1 MEVIVRLPRLQD
13 YERISKIMDQVQQL
27 HVEWRPDV
35 YKPASPLIT
44 MDMFEAILKDENW
57 YVAEADGVVVG
68 VLELMK
74 RHVESPAQVMK
85 DVLFISTMA
94 VDEKYRGKGIGHLF
108 FEKVKRLKQEKG
120 YDTIELQVNA
130 KNRLAYEMYRKYGFT
145 EKSINMELKE
155 SALG

>member
-13 YERISKIMDQVQQL
+13 YERVSQIMDQVQQL

-44 MDMFEAILKDENW
+44 MDMFEAILKDGNW

-68 VLELMK
+68 ILELMK

-108 FEKVKRLKQEKG
+108 FEKVKQLKQEKG

>member
-1 MEVIVRLPRLQD
+1 MEVVVRLPRLQD
-13 YERISKIMDQVQQL
+13 YERVSKIMDQVQQL

-57 YVAEADGVVVG
+57 YVAEADRVVVG

>member
-13 YERISKIMDQVQQL
+13 YERVSKIMDQVQQL

-94 VDEKYRGKGIGHLF
+94 VDEKYRGKEIGHLF

-130 KNRLAYEMYRKYGFT
+130 QNRLAYEMYRKYGFT

>member
-13 YERISKIMDQVQQL
+13 YERVSKIMDQVQQL

-130 KNRLAYEMYRKYGFT
+130 KNRLVYEMYRKYGFT

>member
-1 MEVIVRLPRLQD
+1 MEVIVRLPGLQD
-13 YERISKIMDQVQQL
+13 YERVSQIMDQVQQL

-44 MDMFEAILKDENW
+44 MDMFEAILKDGNW

-68 VLELMK
+68 ILELMK
-74 RHVESPAQVMK
+74 RHVESPAQVTK

-94 VDEKYRGKGIGHLF
+94 IDEKYRGKGIGHLF
-108 FEKVKRLKQEKG
+108 FEKVKQLKQEKG

>member
-13 YERISKIMDQVQQL
+13 YERVSKIMDQVQQL

-94 VDEKYRGKGIGHLF
+94 VDEKYRGKGSGHLF

-120 YDTIELQVNA
+120 YDPIELQVNA

>member
-13 YERISKIMDQVQQL
+13 YERVSKIMDQVQQL

-120 YDTIELQVNA
+120 YDTVELQVNA

>member
-1 MEVIVRLPRLQD
+1 MEVVVRLPRLQD
-13 YERISKIMDQVQQL
+13 YERVSKIMDQVQQL

>member
-13 YERISKIMDQVQQL
+13 YERVSKIMDQVQQL

-44 MDMFEAILKDENW
+44 MDMFEAILKGENW

>member
-13 YERISKIMDQVQQL
+13 YERVSQIMDQVQQL

-44 MDMFEAILKDENW
+44 MDMFEAILKDGNW

-68 VLELMK
+68 ILELMK
-74 RHVESPAQVMK
+74 RHVESPAQVTK

-108 FEKVKRLKQEKG
+108 FEKVKQLKQEKG

>member
-1 MEVIVRLPRLQD
+1 MEVKIRSPKQQD
-13 YERISKIMDQVQQL
+13 YDRFSNIMDQVQLL
-27 HVEWRPDV
+27 HVGWRPDV

-44 MDMFEAILKDENW
+44 MDMFEAILKDGNW

-68 VLELMK
+68 ILELMK
-74 RHVESPAQVMK
+74 RHVESPAQVTK

-94 VDEKYRGKGIGHLF
+94 IDEKYRGKGIGHLF
-108 FEKVKRLKQEKG
+108 FEKVKQLKQEKG

>member
-1 MEVIVRLPRLQD
+1 MEVIVHLPRLQD
-13 YERISKIMDQVQQL
+13 YERVSKIMDQVQQL

-130 KNRLAYEMYRKYGFT
+130 KNRRAYEMYRKYGFT

>member
-13 YERISKIMDQVQQL
+13 YERVSKIMDQVQQL

-44 MDMFEAILKDENW
+44 MDMFEAILKDGNW

-68 VLELMK
+68 ILELMK
-74 RHVESPAQVMK
+74 RHVESPAQVTK

-94 VDEKYRGKGIGHLF
+94 IDEKYRGKGIGHLF
-108 FEKVKRLKQEKG
+108 FEKVKQLKQEKG

-130 KNRLAYEMYRKYGFT
+130 QNRLAYEMYRKYGFT

>member
-13 YERISKIMDQVQQL
+13 YERVSQIMDQVQQL

-44 MDMFEAILKDENW
+44 MEMFEAILKDGNW

-68 VLELMK
+68 ILELMK
-74 RHVESPAQVMK
+74 RHVESPAQATK

-94 VDEKYRGKGIGHLF
+94 IDEKYRGKGIGHLF
-108 FEKVKRLKQEKG
+108 FEKVKQLKQEKG

>member
-13 YERISKIMDQVQQL
+13 YERVSKIMDQVQQL

-130 KNRLAYEMYRKYGFT
+130 KNRRAYEMYRKDGFT